1 MYFKSFVK
9 LVFIFLCFMAQD
21 TNVFSDMNIV
31 NSEVP
36 DRDNR
41 TNLLEMSKKLLNRRH
56 IKYFLSLPNNH
67 V

>member
-1 MYFKSFVK
+1 
-9 LVFIFLCFMAQD
+9 MAQD